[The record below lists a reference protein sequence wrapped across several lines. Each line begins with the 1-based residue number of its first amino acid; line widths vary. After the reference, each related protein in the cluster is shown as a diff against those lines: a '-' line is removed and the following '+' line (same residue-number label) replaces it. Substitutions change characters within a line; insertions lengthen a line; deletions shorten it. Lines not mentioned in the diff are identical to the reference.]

1 MKRIGNEYKKPLP
14 WYANKK
20 GNPLFENFP
29 FLMLS
34 SQVKL
39 LTQAK
44 FFDDG
49 TIAFDVAVFQVVEQR
64 TAFTYQHSQ
73 SSFSA
78 IIFSVELQVL
88 SQVGNTVG
96 KQCYLRLG

>member
-1 MKRIGNEYKKPLP
+1 MDI
-14 WYANKK
+14 
-20 GNPLFENFP
+20 P
-29 FLMLS
+29 FILMVLL
-34 SQVKL
+34 QVMRL

-44 FFDDG
+44 FFNDG
-49 TIAFDVAVFQVVEQR
+49 TVAVDVAIVQVVEQR

-88 SQVGNTVG
+88 SQTSNTV
-96 KQCYLRLG
+96 